1 MLTRDASAHA
11 EAIFRAGLDRV
22 DPLRMMRRVLS
33 LSGDT
38 LTCATEKESF
48 SLDLASFSRI
58 LVLGAGKASARMAR
72 GLEDLLGG
80 RITSGLVAVK
90 EGHLEE
96 LARIRLLETAHPVP
110 DARSARAAAEILD
123 LARSVG
129 PGDLVFVLVSGGG
142 SAILAAPAKEAGH
155 VLTLAHKQAVTRE
168 LLACGAD
175 IHEINCLRK
184 HLSAIKGGRLA
195 RAIAP
200 ARCVS
205 LILSDV
211 VGDEPEAIA
220 SGLTV
225 PDPTTWADAWAVVE
239 RFGLAGRIPAAAEG
253 LLRAGLAGLVPD
265 TPKADDPAFA
275 ATRTVLIGT
284 NFQALLAARAK
295 AEELGYAPL
304 LLTSRLTGE
313 AREMAGL
320 FLGLAKDIAAHG
332 LPVSRPACVIA
343 GGETTVTLRGAGRGG
358 RNQEMALAYLAGLAA
373 SPAGAEDAVFLSAS
387 TDGSDGPT
395 DAAGAFA
402 SLDILRQAQARGLDP
417 FAALA
422 ANDSYTFFDALGRLL
437 KTGPTNT
444 NVCDIQVLIVP

>member
-1 MLTRDASAHA
+1 MTRDASAHA

-22 DPLRMMRRVLS
+22 DPLRMMRRVLTLCGS
-33 LSGDT
+33 V

-48 SLDLASFSRI
+48 SLDLSNYNRI

-72 GLEDLLGG
+72 GLEDLLGS
-80 RITSGLVAVK
+80 RISGGLVAVK

-96 LARIRLLETAHPVP
+96 ISHIRLIEASHPVP
-110 DARSARAAAEILD
+110 DDRSARAAAEILD
-123 LARSVG
+123 LARSARE
-129 PGDLVFVLVSGGG
+129 GDLVFVLVSGGG
-142 SAILAAPAKEAGH
+142 SAILAAPAQDDGH
-155 VLTLAHKQAVTRE
+155 ALTLADKQAVTRE
-168 LLACGAD
+168 LLACGAN

-211 VGDEPEAIA
+211 VGDDLDAIA

-225 PDPTTWADAWAVVE
+225 PDPTTWADAWSVVE
-239 RFGLAGRIPAAAEG
+239 RYGLAGRIPAAAEA
-253 LLRAGLAGLVPD
+253 LLRAGLEGAVPD
-265 TPKADDPAFA
+265 TPKAADPAFA

-295 AEELGYAPL
+295 AEELGYASL

-320 FLGLAKDIAAHG
+320 FLGMAKDIAAHG
-332 LPVSRPACVIA
+332 LPLPRPACVIA
-343 GGETTVTLRGAGRGG
+343 GGETTVTLRGAGKGG

-373 SPAGAEDAVFLSAS
+373 SPAGAEHAVFLSAS

-402 SLDILRQAQARGLDP
+402 SSEILRQAQARGLNP

-422 ANDSYTFFDALGRLL
+422 ANDSYTFFDVLGRLL

-444 NVCDIQVLIVP
+444 NVCDIHVLIVP

>member
-1 MLTRDASAHA
+1 MTRDASAHA

-22 DPLRMMRRVLS
+22 DPLRMMRRVLT

-48 SLDLASFSRI
+48 SLDLSAYNRI

-72 GLEDLLGG
+72 GLEDLLGD
-80 RITSGLVAVK
+80 RISAGLVAVK

-96 LARIRLLETAHPVP
+96 LSRIRLLEAAHPVP
-110 DARSARAAAEILD
+110 DARSAQAAIDILD
-123 LARSVG
+123 LARSAG
-129 PGDLVFVLVSGGG
+129 EGDLVFVLVSGGG
-142 SAILAAPAKEAGH
+142 SAILAAPAQEEGH
-155 VLTLAHKQAVTRE
+155 ALSLADKQAVTRE
-168 LLACGAD
+168 LLACGAN
-175 IHEINCLRK
+175 IQEINCLRK

-211 VGDEPEAIA
+211 VGDDLDAIA

-239 RFGLAGRIPAAAEG
+239 RYGLAGRIPAEAEA
-253 LLRAGLAGLVPD
+253 LLQAGLAGRVPD
-265 TPKADDPAFA
+265 TPKAADPAFA

-284 NFQALLAARAK
+284 NYQALLAAQAK
-295 AEELGYAPL
+295 AVELGYAPL

-320 FLGLAKDIAAHG
+320 FLSLAKDIAAHG
-332 LPVSRPACVIA
+332 LPVARPACVIA
-343 GGETTVTLRGAGRGG
+343 GGETTVTLRGTGRGG

-402 SLDILRQAQARGLDP
+402 SLDILRQARFKGVNP

-422 ANDSYTFFDALGRLL
+422 DNDSYTFFDTLGRLL
-437 KTGPTNT
+437 RTGPTNT
-444 NVCDIQVLIVP
+444 NVCDVHVLIVP